1 MVPNLDMKKA
11 LNSFGIK
18 GLEMVPERGIEPP
31 TKSLG
36 NFCSIH

>member
-1 MVPNLDMKKA
+1 MSYIKITLPVEQKKRKFILVP
-11 LNSFGIK
+11 G
-18 GLEMVPERGIEPP
+18 RGIEPP

>member
-1 MVPNLDMKKA
+1 MFEWYLVVLPRAFESVKMVP
-11 LNSFGIK
+11 G
-18 GLEMVPERGIEPP
+18 GGIEPP